1 MLAWSA
7 VRSLLRAQVFTN
19 TPTNEA
25 PCTYAC
31 EICPSKFCQ
40 KLSLTKHKQLHASG
54 VLVGICTECGKNFKS
69 TKSLVHH
76 FKWHNTEKVHA
87 CQLCPARFTR
97 KFVLERH
104 LLTHKGEKPYKCSAC
119 GRNYSSNTNLTRH
132 IQRVHTDTV
141 GATMFSTDCRVEI
154 ITPDSP
160 FSTEPQ
166 EDSDINETGPSA
178 AAFGNK
184 TSVMPHT
191 SRTEI
196 SVEIKDGGAG

>member
-7 VRSLLRAQVFTN
+7 VRSLLQAQVFTN

-87 CQLCPARFTR
+87 CQLCPAR
-97 KFVLERH
+97 L
-104 LLTHKGEKPYKCSAC
+104 
-119 GRNYSSNTNLTRH
+119 
-132 IQRVHTDTV
+132 
-141 GATMFSTDCRVEI
+141 EI
-154 ITPDSP
+154 ITPDNP
-160 FSTEPQ
+160 FATEPQ
-166 EDSDINETGPSA
+166 EDSGINETGPCA